1 MFSVIS
7 LANAGTMPVEQ
18 STQDAG
24 NSEAVSIRLLA
35 YDFVS
40 LQKGATDS
48 LRKDLEK
55 IMAAAGIQV
64 EWVDCGKGGNDSGE
78 DRCGHAQQGD
88 IFLRI
93 IRGDGV
99 QGSVVHADYLG
110 LAERG
115 WGGRGRITVMTKN
128 VDELKRGSQW
138 QTAEL
143 LAHATA
149 HEIGH
154 ILGLEHTESGVMRAD
169 WSGRL
174 IKQMAHSALVFTSSE
189 AGLIRDSQRGRKA
202 GPGRPSIT
210 ASSGGGSP
218 LVSVTGA
225 APVQEAK

>member
-7 LANAGTMPVEQ
+7 LASAGTMPSGADGQE
-18 STQDAG
+18 TG
-24 NSEAVSIRLLA
+24 KSEAVSIRLLT

-40 LQKGATDS
+40 LQRGATDS

-55 IMAAAGIQV
+55 IMAATGIQV
-64 EWVDCGKGGNDSGE
+64 EWVDCGRGGSEFSE
-78 DRCGHAQQGD
+78 DGCSHARPGD

-93 IRGDGV
+93 IGGDGV
-99 QGSVVHADYLG
+99 QGSGVHAGYLG

-128 VDELKRGSQW
+128 AEELKRGSQW
-138 QTAEL
+138 QMAEL

-154 ILGLEHTESGVMRAD
+154 ILGLEHTDSGVMRAD

-174 IKQMAHSALVFTSSE
+174 IKQMSHSALVFSENE
-189 AGLIRDSQRGRKA
+189 AGPIRDAAGLRMARVLSQAR
-202 GPGRPSIT
+202 
-210 ASSGGGSP
+210 
-218 LVSVTGA
+218 
-225 APVQEAK
+225 